1 MVKPTYTIIF
11 LNLFLY
17 LNCLQSFTHIHICA
31 CVYTH
36 THTHTQYTKSRY
48 KTFPTLLKTVLP
60 QVNTYALKEPLIM
73 DYLCLLFH
81 FIYMDNMHCLHF
93 VQYHACLI
101 YPHIHIAMLYSHMKQ
116 KLILFHWRIAFHC
129 MNIPQFIHSSIN

>member
-36 THTHTQYTKSRY
+36 THTQYTKSRHT
-48 KTFPTLLKTVLP
+48 TFPTLLKTVLP

-101 YPHIHIAMLYSHMKQ
+101 YPHIYIAMLYSHMQQ

-129 MNIPQFIHSSIN
+129 MNIPQFIHSSID